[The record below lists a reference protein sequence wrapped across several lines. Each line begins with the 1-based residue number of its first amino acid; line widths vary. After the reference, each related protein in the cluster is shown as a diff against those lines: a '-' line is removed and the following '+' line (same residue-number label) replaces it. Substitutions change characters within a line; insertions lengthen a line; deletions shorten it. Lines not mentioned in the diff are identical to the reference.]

1 MAEGA
6 EVDVRLWRRGA
17 EEQEGRAM
25 ATLERKVPSPEAFLG
40 KPWSSW
46 IDAARVQCADN
57 TESEDTGKEGGKNR
71 EVMRLNKE
79 DMHLFGHCPAH
90 DEFYLVVCS
99 HCNQV
104 VKPQAFNGHC
114 GLPMPHTIP
123 RPKGQDRRHGSSC
136 KATPSPASSTSNSTT
151 SPVSMKSKAC
161 SSHTPVGSNSK
172 PFKSPKDNLHTSNNK
187 QHQAVFPSKVTRD
200 KPCVPV
206 PVVSLEKIPNL
217 VKADGANVKMSS
229 TTTTTST
236 TSSASS
242 SSTSSAALVKSA
254 LASTTSKPVPP
265 SPEKILN
272 GKAIVPPAID
282 KKHQNGTKSS
292 NKSHKRLSEREF
304 DPNRHCGV
312 VDPETKKPC
321 TRSLTCKTHSL
332 NYRRAVPGRRKQ
344 FDILLAEHKARSREK
359 ETVKDKEHLQVSKE
373 THQSQSMPTQEQVTA
388 SLTNPGLEPKVT
400 SPAKSRLLNSAL
412 SSRVSSTSSINSM
425 GTTSNSAAVLEL
437 PLPIIG
443 DITSRLSSDE
453 GEMDGAEESEKLDCH
468 YSGHHPR
475 PLGYCTFGSRLMGRG
490 FYVFDR
496 RWDRFRLALN
506 SMVEK
511 HLNSQ
516 MWKKIPPAAD
526 SPMPSPAAPITTA
539 FSASVLQSLS
549 SPSAVYLPSS
559 SPITPSC
566 VMTAPVLSSAG
577 FVTTV
582 DSNSIMSYTAAFPQA
597 ATAFNLMDSGFKAP
611 SLLSPVPVVVPSPS
625 LSKPPKT
632 KTSRP
637 SKVKDLSSRGDKGSC
652 NKRKKPPA
660 PPPASSP
667 FSPSLQTSSSTSSF
681 SGSHKRNCVLNP
693 GTTLN
698 SFPATSSYS
707 AMSVHNTNNG
717 TNALSAKIDPSGRT
731 SLPGSSTDSIKH
743 MSMVVSSID
752 PTLSVSSLVHHP
764 GEHALAAHNTMSS
777 LPLPF
782 DKSEGK
788 KRKNSSSSSKSSK
801 ITKMPGMNSVHKRSA
816 ANVMSSVSE
825 SSNNSVS
832 RQIGKGS
839 SVSLSQS
846 SPSTTTNPV
855 HGNRQPKVHQ

>member
-6 EVDVRLWRRGA
+6 EVDVRLWRREA

-79 DMHLFGHCPAH
+79 
-90 DEFYLVVCS
+90 E
-99 HCNQV
+99 
-104 VKPQAFNGHC
+104 
-114 GLPMPHTIP
+114 
-123 RPKGQDRRHGSSC
+123 RRHGSSC
-136 KATPSPASSTSNSTT
+136 KATSSPASSTSNSTT

-187 QHQAVFPSKVTRD
+187 QHQTVFPSKVTRD

-254 LASTTSKPVPP
+254 LTSTTSKPVPP

-272 GKAIVPPAID
+272 GKAIVSPAID

-312 VDPETKKPC
+312 MDPETKKPC

-332 NYRRAVPGRRKQ
+332 NHRRAVPGRRKQ

-359 ETVKDKEHLQVSKE
+359 ETVKDKEHLLVSKE
-373 THQSQSMPTQEQVTA
+373 THQSQSMPTQEQVTG
-388 SLTNPGLEPKVT
+388 SLTNTGLEPKVT
-400 SPAKSRLLNSAL
+400 SPAKSRLLNTAL
-412 SSRVSSTSSINSM
+412 SRVSSTSSINSM
-425 GTTSNSAAVLEL
+425 GTTSSSATVLEL

-443 DITSRLSSDE
+443 DLASRLSSDE
-453 GEMDGAEESEKLDCH
+453 GEMEGAEESEKLDCH

-539 FSASVLQSLS
+539 FSAPVLQPLS

-582 DSNSIMSYTAAFPQA
+582 DTNSIMSYTAAFPQA

-611 SLLSPVPVVVPSPS
+611 SLLSPVPVVIPSPS
-625 LSKPPKT
+625 LSKPLKT
-632 KTSRP
+632 KTSRS
-637 SKVKDLSSRGDKGSC
+637 SKVKDLSSHGDKGSC

-667 FSPSLQTSSSTSSF
+667 FSSSLQTSSSTSSF

-707 AMSVHNTNNG
+707 VMSVHNTNNG

-764 GEHALAAHNTMSS
+764 GDHALAAHNAMSS

-825 SSNNSVS
+825 STNNSVS
-832 RQIGKGS
+832 RQIGKS
-839 SVSLSQS
+839 SSISLSQS
-846 SPSTTTNPV
+846 SPSTATNPV

>member
-6 EVDVRLWRRGA
+6 EVDVRLWRREA

-46 IDAARVQCADN
+46 IDAARVQY

-79 DMHLFGHCPAH
+79 
-90 DEFYLVVCS
+90 E
-99 HCNQV
+99 
-104 VKPQAFNGHC
+104 
-114 GLPMPHTIP
+114 
-123 RPKGQDRRHGSSC
+123 RRHGSSC
-136 KATPSPASSTSNSTT
+136 KATSSPASSTSNSTT

-187 QHQAVFPSKVTRD
+187 QHQTVFPSKVTRD

-254 LASTTSKPVPP
+254 LTSTTSKPVPP

-272 GKAIVPPAID
+272 GKAIVSPAID

-312 VDPETKKPC
+312 MDPETKKPC

-332 NYRRAVPGRRKQ
+332 NHRRAVPGRRKQ

-359 ETVKDKEHLQVSKE
+359 ETVKDKEHLLVSKE
-373 THQSQSMPTQEQVTA
+373 THQSQSMPTQEQVTG
-388 SLTNPGLEPKVT
+388 SLTNTGLEPKVT
-400 SPAKSRLLNSAL
+400 SPAKSRLLNTAL
-412 SSRVSSTSSINSM
+412 SRVSSTSSINSM
-425 GTTSNSAAVLEL
+425 GTTSSSATVLEL

-443 DITSRLSSDE
+443 DLASRLSSDE
-453 GEMDGAEESEKLDCH
+453 GEMEGAEESEKLDCH

-539 FSASVLQSLS
+539 FSAPVLQPLS

-582 DSNSIMSYTAAFPQA
+582 DTNSIMSYTAAFPQA

-611 SLLSPVPVVVPSPS
+611 SLLSPVPVVIPSPS
-625 LSKPPKT
+625 LSKPLKT
-632 KTSRP
+632 KTSRS
-637 SKVKDLSSRGDKGSC
+637 SKVKDLSSHGDKGSC

-667 FSPSLQTSSSTSSF
+667 FSSSLQTSSSTSSF

-707 AMSVHNTNNG
+707 VMSVHNTNNG

-764 GEHALAAHNTMSS
+764 GDHALAAHNAMSS

-825 SSNNSVS
+825 STNNSVS
-832 RQIGKGS
+832 RQIGKS
-839 SVSLSQS
+839 SSISLSQS
-846 SPSTTTNPV
+846 SPSTATNPV

>member
-114 GLPMPHTIP
+114 
-123 RPKGQDRRHGSSC
+123 DRRHGSSC

-412 SSRVSSTSSINSM
+412 SRVSSTSSINSM

>member
-1 MAEGA
+1 
-6 EVDVRLWRRGA
+6 
-17 EEQEGRAM
+17 M

-123 RPKGQDRRHGSSC
+123 RPKGQERRHGSSC
-136 KATPSPASSTSNSTT
+136 KATPSPALSTSNSTT

-200 KPCVPV
+200 KSCVPV

-229 TTTTTST
+229 NTTTTST
-236 TSSASS
+236 ASSASS

-272 GKAIVPPAID
+272 GKAIVSPAVD

-312 VDPETKKPC
+312 IDPETKKPC

-332 NYRRAVPGRRKQ
+332 NHRRAVPGRRKQ

-359 ETVKDKEHLQVSKE
+359 DSVKDKEHLQVSKE
-373 THQSQSMPTQEQVTA
+373 THQSQSMPTQEQVTG

-400 SPAKSRLLNSAL
+400 SPAKSRLLNTAI
-412 SSRVSSTSSINSM
+412 SSRVSSTSSINNM
-425 GTTSNSAAVLEL
+425 GTASNSSTVLEL

-443 DITSRLSSDE
+443 DLTSRISSDE
-453 GEMDGAEESEKLDCH
+453 GEMDCAEESEKLDCH

-539 FSASVLQSLS
+539 TAFSPSMIQPLS

-611 SLLSPVPVVVPSPS
+611 SLISPVPIVVPSPS

-632 KTSRP
+632 KTRS
-637 SKVKDLSSRGDKGSC
+637 SKVKDLSTRSDKGSC
-652 NKRKKPPA
+652 NKRKKPAA

-667 FSPSLQTSSSTSSF
+667 FSPSLQTSSSISSF
-681 SGSHKRNCVLNP
+681 SGLHKRNCVLNP
-693 GTTLN
+693 ATTLN
-698 SFPATSSYS
+698 SFPAASSFS

-731 SLPGSSTDSIKH
+731 PLPGSSADSIKH

-764 GEHALAAHNTMSS
+764 GDHALAAHNAMSS

-788 KRKNSSSSSKSSK
+788 KRKNASSSSKSSK

-832 RQIGKGS
+832 RQIGKS
-839 SVSLSQS
+839 SNVSLLQS
-846 SPSTTTNPV
+846 SPSTTNPV

>member
-114 GLPMPHTIP
+114 
-123 RPKGQDRRHGSSC
+123 DRRHGSSC

>member
-1 MAEGA
+1 
-6 EVDVRLWRRGA
+6 
-17 EEQEGRAM
+17 M

-79 DMHLFGHCPAH
+79 
-90 DEFYLVVCS
+90 E
-99 HCNQV
+99 
-104 VKPQAFNGHC
+104 
-114 GLPMPHTIP
+114 
-123 RPKGQDRRHGSSC
+123 RRHGSSC
-136 KATPSPASSTSNSTT
+136 KATPSPALSTSNSTT

-200 KPCVPV
+200 KSCVPV

-229 TTTTTST
+229 NTTTTST
-236 TSSASS
+236 ASSASS

-272 GKAIVPPAID
+272 GKAIVSPAVD

-312 VDPETKKPC
+312 IDPETKKPC

-332 NYRRAVPGRRKQ
+332 NHRRAVPGRRKQ

-359 ETVKDKEHLQVSKE
+359 DSVKDKEHLQVSKE
-373 THQSQSMPTQEQVTA
+373 THQSQSMPTQEQVTG

-400 SPAKSRLLNSAL
+400 SPAKSRLLNTAI
-412 SSRVSSTSSINSM
+412 SSRVSSTSSINNM
-425 GTTSNSAAVLEL
+425 GTASNSSTVLEL

-443 DITSRLSSDE
+443 DLTSRISSDE
-453 GEMDGAEESEKLDCH
+453 GEMDCAEESEKLDCH

-539 FSASVLQSLS
+539 TAFSPSMIQPLS

-611 SLLSPVPVVVPSPS
+611 SLISPVPIVVPSPS

-632 KTSRP
+632 KTRS
-637 SKVKDLSSRGDKGSC
+637 SKVKDLSTRSDKGSC
-652 NKRKKPPA
+652 NKRKKPAA

-667 FSPSLQTSSSTSSF
+667 FSPSLQTSSSISSF
-681 SGSHKRNCVLNP
+681 SGLHKRNCVLNP
-693 GTTLN
+693 ATTLN
-698 SFPATSSYS
+698 SFPAASSFS

-731 SLPGSSTDSIKH
+731 PLPGSSADSIKH

-764 GEHALAAHNTMSS
+764 GDHALAAHNAMSS

-788 KRKNSSSSSKSSK
+788 KRKNASSSSKSSK

-832 RQIGKGS
+832 RQIGKS
-839 SVSLSQS
+839 SNVSLLQS
-846 SPSTTTNPV
+846 SPSTTNPV